1 MSPEP
6 SKPNPSI
13 RERLTPLPPQEMIL
27 LRQRERASARRKAGL
42 WVGFGLG
49 AAYFGISQAI
59 NPLALPS
66 LPIYQLP
73 PGLPWSALIAGV
85 VCALVGL
92 VTAWSESVALG
103 VFFGSLIGTLAFDG
117 YAIVNTLPDRVAPA
131 LIIGFLVLVLLPMTA
146 MTAAFIGIFRWAL
159 ERQISAHLDQR
170 SMWPRVAIPLAL
182 LLAAGGF
189 GATALYPESGRQV
202 LPRMNQLIL
211 AGQAAASDFDLPAQW
226 ANDNVKEFKSNAV
239 GPYTLEWSKDT
250 NNHYAI
256 ARPANTGGNESIAIA
271 RFNNNYLLICLFPN
285 AYAPPE
291 CVSRTLAP

>member
-1 MSPEP
+1 MSPEHP
-6 SKPNPSI
+6 KPNPSI

-27 LRQRERASARRKAGL
+27 LRQRERTTARRKAGL
-42 WVGFGLG
+42 WVGVGLG
-49 AAYFGISQAI
+49 VAYFGISQAI
-59 NPLALPS
+59 NPLALPG

-146 MTAAFIGIFRWAL
+146 MTAAFIGLFRWAL
-159 ERQISAHLDQR
+159 ERQISTQLEQR
-170 SMWPRVAIPLAL
+170 SRWLRVAIPLIL

-202 LPRMNQLIL
+202 LLRMNQLIL
-211 AGQAAASDFDLPAQW
+211 AGQAASRADLPAQL
-226 ANDNVKEFKSNAV
+226 ANDNVKDFKANVV

-250 NNHYAI
+250 NNRYAI

-271 RFNNNYLLICLFPN
+271 RFTNNYLLICLFPN